1 MGICGQ
7 EYKRK
12 QYLEKREKQT
22 KIKINTIKVEITILE
37 NEVDTLNEIIKRNIG
52 ATNGGNMSMN
62 KKKEE
67 MKNLFKKIKKLNQL
81 KLIRNKLET
90 NLEKIEELKLH
101 KKYNE
106 EIAANNILFEYNK
119 ISDKEID
126 KNNELI
132 YKLNNESEELY
143 RKYKEGEEMLDDG
156 MNEFEIEQKIK
167 EYFNSQ
173 K

>member
-1 MGICGQ
+1 MGICQ
-7 EYKRK
+7 KEYKRK
-12 QYLEKREKQT
+12 QYMEKREKQT
-22 KIKINTIKVEITILE
+22 KIKINTIQAEITILE
-37 NEVDTLNEIIKRNIG
+37 NEVNTLNQIIKRNIG
-52 ATNGGNMSMN
+52 ATNDGNMSMN

-67 MKNLFKKIKKLNQL
+67 MKNLFKKIKKLEKL

-119 ISDKEID
+119 LSDKEID

>member
-1 MGICGQ
+1 MGICQQ

-12 QYLEKREKQT
+12 QYMEKREKQT
-22 KIKINTIKVEITILE
+22 KIKINTIQAEITILE
-37 NEVDTLNEIIKRNIG
+37 NEVNTLNEIIKRNIG
-52 ATNGGNMSMN
+52 ATNDGNMSMN

-67 MKNLFKKIKKLNQL
+67 MKNLFKKIKKLEKL

-119 ISDKEID
+119 LSDKEID

>member
-1 MGICGQ
+1 M
-7 EYKRK
+7 
-12 QYLEKREKQT
+12 EKREKQT
-22 KIKINTIKVEITILE
+22 KIKINTIQAEITILE
-37 NEVDTLNEIIKRNIG
+37 NEVNTLNQIIKRNIG
-52 ATNGGNMSMN
+52 ATNDGNMSMN

-67 MKNLFKKIKKLNQL
+67 MKNLFKKIKKLEKL

-119 ISDKEID
+119 LSDKEID